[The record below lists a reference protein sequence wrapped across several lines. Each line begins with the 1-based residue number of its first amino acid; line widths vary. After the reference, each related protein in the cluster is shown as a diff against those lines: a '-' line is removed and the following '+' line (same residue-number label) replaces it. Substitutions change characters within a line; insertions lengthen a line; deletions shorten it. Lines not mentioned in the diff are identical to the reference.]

1 MTTDDKHSLRNRGNL
16 PQLIQM
22 QLSKKQKTFSQFF
35 VPFLKFSSDFKD
47 SEKKKDDR
55 ITYVFPKLETAKQV
69 VSYFSKKPRFRK
81 PFDSKHAKAS

>member
-35 VPFLKFSSDFKD
+35 HQILKILK
-47 SEKKKDDR
+47 KKKDDR